1 MKEKSRLRVFK
12 NMVLRK
18 IFGSNRY
25 EVTRVEKVT

>member
-18 IFGSNRY
+18 IFGPKGGQ
-25 EVTRVEKVT
+25 EEQETD